1 MIYGEAK
8 NYDDLIERLEA
19 LKQRFREMGTTKK
32 GRLLEGRTYDDMPV

>member
-19 LKQRFREMGTTKK
+19 LKQRFREMGT
-32 GRLLEGRTYDDMPV
+32 E